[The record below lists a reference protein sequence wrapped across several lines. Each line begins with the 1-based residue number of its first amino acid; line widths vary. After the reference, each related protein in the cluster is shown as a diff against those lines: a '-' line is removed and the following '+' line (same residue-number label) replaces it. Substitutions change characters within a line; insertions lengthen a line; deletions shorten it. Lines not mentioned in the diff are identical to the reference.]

1 MMVWLQAT
9 TTTFLWQMFLLFL
22 SLFVKILSFIISL
35 TTFGPR
41 LIYNTTTKKW
51 NKVCIETSL
60 ATECKKA
67 TIFIFGKTF
76 IFLDYS
82 FSRFHFKIIVTF
94 SKLRRGVEQQQQQ
107 EQQHCIM
114 IPQWTL
120 QLGATPNH
128 YVQFI
133 QK

>member
-67 TIFIFGKTF
+67 TIFIFGKF
-76 IFLDYS
+76 YFSWLFFFS
-82 FSRFHFKIIVTF
+82 FSFQNNCNFLKT
-94 SKLRRGVEQQQQQ
+94 STRG
-107 EQQHCIM
+107 
-114 IPQWTL
+114 WTTTTTRTTTL
-120 QLGATPNH
+120 YNDSPMDFTTGSHT
-128 YVQFI
+128 
-133 QK
+133 